1 MLFVA
6 RPRASLISF
15 IMRFAFATQS
25 LSESCVM
32 DIPDIIINSGTYTH
46 LDADTRCHEADF
58 QQDLLAYL
66 ETANQRLTTCF
77 GKAHF

>member
-1 MLFVA
+1 
-6 RPRASLISF
+6 
-15 IMRFAFATQS
+15 
-25 LSESCVM
+25 M
-32 DIPDIIINSGTYTH
+32 DIPDIIINPGTYTH

-58 QQDLLAYL
+58 QQDLFAYL